1 MMPLF
6 VLIPFGLVAA
16 IFYAQLRVKNRL
28 IDIAPQLW
36 LDMERKSF
44 WPQSAIQRLVF
55 SDRHK
60 TIGDS
65 NLTNSVMI
73 YRFATVGFVA
83 IWLLLVLSAV
93 FGLQPAKP

>member
-1 MMPLF
+1 MPVFML
-6 VLIPFGLVAA
+6 VPFGLVAA
-16 IFYAQLRVKNRL
+16 IFYAQFRVKNRL

-44 WPQSAIQRLVF
+44 WPQSAIQRFVF

-83 IWLLLVLSAV
+83 IWLLLVLSGV